1 MTRFLGV
8 LAIVLGLVAIA
19 GSYGLWSDY
28 RGEFRRMSSELA
40 EMKVSLQLLNQRAA
54 APASAA
60 AAAAAPASDSQAD
73 QIADLKNRIAILE
86 NVWRNPPAGG
96 VNGQGSVPLSDT
108 ANATGGGTPP
118 GGGPTTDCIPL
129 GTRFLLTP
137 NDTYAVC
144 QTKES
149 LTLLT
154 AGNGTALLQDL
165 GTLAEGGIAKLGAT
179 NCRVSLL
186 SVITDGGFA
195 EVRVTC

>member
-1 MTRFLGV
+1 MTRFLGL

-19 GSYGLWSDY
+19 GSYGLWNDY

-40 EMKVSLQLLNQRAA
+40 EMKVSLQLLTQRAP
-54 APASAA
+54 APASAP
-60 AAAAAPASDSQAD
+60 AAAAAPASDGQAD

-108 ANATGGGTPP
+108 ANALGGGTPP
-118 GGGPTTDCIPL
+118 GGPTTDCIPL

-137 NDTYAVC
+137 NDTYPVC
-144 QTKES
+144 QTKEN